1 MEVKRVK
8 VIMLPT
14 TQASDIFKYRLKPDN
29 KVHIAYHPKAQ
40 HKYWE
45 KDKDVN
51 QHLYFT
57 SNEEIKEG
65 DWYMF
70 MEDSLKGQFEK
81 AKKVESQIPFHNCKK
96 IIASTDKS
104 LDLPKPSEAFIVKYC
119 ELGGIDEVDVEYI
132 NQVMG
137 YCANCTGTEYVKCD
151 CIDGKRI
158 HNITPKLNVDNH
170 NTITIHS
177 IKDSWSR
184 EEVEDFG
191 LWLGEY
197 YKKIHI
203 SFLKTKPKTIDE
215 LFTEYNNL

>member
-1 MEVKRVK
+1 MNTLLEKAK
-8 VIMLPT
+8 VIRFDTKDT
-14 TQASDIFKYRLKPDN
+14 TSIKRNTYCSNKSHDN
-29 KVHIAYHPKAQ
+29 PLSYGEINNAVERGYIY
-40 HKYWE
+40 
-45 KDKDVN
+45 

-57 SNEEIKEG
+57 SDQDIKEG
-65 DWYMF
+65 DCYMF
-70 MEDSLKGQFEK
+70 MDDSLKIQFEK

-96 IIASTDKS
+96 IVASTDKS

-158 HNITPKLNVDNH
+158 HNIIPKLNVDNH

-177 IKDSWSR
+177 IKNSWTR
-184 EEVEDFG
+184 KEVEN
-191 LWLGEY
+191 LLHLAMTTASAYGEG
-197 YKKIHI
+197 
-203 SFLKTKPKTIDE
+203 IDE
-215 LFTEYNNL
+215 AVANDWIKHNLK